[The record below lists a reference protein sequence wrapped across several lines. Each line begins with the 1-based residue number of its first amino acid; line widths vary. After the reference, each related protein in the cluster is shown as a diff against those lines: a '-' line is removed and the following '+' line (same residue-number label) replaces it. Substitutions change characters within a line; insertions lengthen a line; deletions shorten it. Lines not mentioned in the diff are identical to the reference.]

1 MSNKKKSKM
10 NNVQKLNKLAEKK
23 AGQIFDKVKK
33 QGGEIICDITFPTYC
48 IEIDEMVISHIH
60 RLFIKDNTL
69 FVESEDYTEQTID
82 PISDYTP
89 YGIGKIHEKILAR
102 K

>member
-1 MSNKKKSKM
+1 MSNKIKSKM

-33 QGGEIICDITFPTYC
+33 QGGEIICDITFPIYC
-48 IEIDEMVISHIH
+48 IEFDEMITGHIH

-69 FVESEDYTEQTID
+69 FVESEDYEQTID

-89 YGIGKIHEKILAR
+89 YGIFKIHEKILA
-102 K
+102 KK